1 MKRKVWNS
9 RNIVK
14 GVLEYDG
21 RLSKYS
27 SGEERTEEYQR
38 FAEEYANLQKTRDG
52 RNFLKDCVNYYED
65 REKVD

>member
-1 MKRKVWNS
+1 MRKINGFYDEKKDPKAGD
-9 RNIVK
+9 IVK
-14 GVLEYDG
+14 GVLEHDG

-52 RNFLKDCVNYYED
+52 RNF
-65 REKVD
+65 